1 MNSGSYHSRLAVIPP
16 AKFVKKAI
24 HHAAQ
29 LESRSFAA
37 WNARVDRRI
46 SLTVGAALMVL
57 GLGDLTSKVHIKL
70 AIYAVLAQV
79 LPILLLAVVV
89 EGRYFRGL
97 DRRESFDRFLLRG
110 LLYMPMLGEAAAL
123 VCVAQGRDSELL
135 RGTALFALGVTVM
148 LLLLY
153 ASYGPAT
160 DRAMKAS
167 AVATGVERV
176 KAANEN
182 STRRKGEGVGL

>member
-1 MNSGSYHSRLAVIPP
+1 MPGEYMNSGSYLAVIPA
-16 AKFVKKAI
+16 AKFLKKAI
-24 HHAAQ
+24 HRAAQ
-29 LESRSFAA
+29 VESRSFAA

-46 SLTVGAALMVL
+46 SLTVGAALMVV
-57 GLGDLTSKVHIKL
+57 GLGDVTSKVHVKL
-70 AIYAVLAQV
+70 AFYAVLAQV

-97 DRRESFDRFLLRG
+97 DRRESFERFLLRG

-135 RGTALFALGVTVM
+135 RGTVLFALGVTVM
-148 LLLLY
+148 LMLLY

-160 DRAMKAS
+160 DHAIKAS
-167 AVATGVERV
+167 AVAAGVEEV
-176 KAANEN
+176 KAASEN
-182 STRRKGEGVGL
+182 RHAND